1 MLLTQKSLEG
11 LWLKALLLVLFGY
24 AVLGK
29 GFAYLFI
36 GETILVLGFIVYLL
50 SQRVSLV
57 FSDSILL
64 LLAIFAFRG
73 FCRTV
78 PFLSK
83 YRFDAVRD
91 AVQWGYGLATLPIVS
106 FTNRSSQ
113 ISRGLNT
120 YRKFLRWYLPC
131 LPFLLFIS
139 TRFGDSIPPV
149 PGTTVGILHLKTGD
163 AAVQL
168 AASALFLLIF
178 SDRQS
183 SLEKHNRPCHESAVL
198 VSVLN
203 RGGLLA
209 IAVPIIIVSVL
220 RIKKIG
226 WKVAALT
233 VTGVLLL
240 VV

>member
-64 LLAIFAFRG
+64 LLAIFAFWG

-83 YRFDAVRD
+83 
-91 AVQWGYGLATLPIVS
+91 
-106 FTNRSSQ
+106 
-113 ISRGLNT
+113 
-120 YRKFLRWYLPC
+120 
-131 LPFLLFIS
+131 LPFRCCAGCCPVGLWVGYFADCFI
-139 TRFGDSIPPV
+139 
-149 PGTTVGILHLKTGD
+149 H
-163 AAVQL
+163 
-168 AASALFLLIF
+168 
-178 SDRQS
+178 
-183 SLEKHNRPCHESAVL
+183 
-198 VSVLN
+198 
-203 RGGLLA
+203 
-209 IAVPIIIVSVL
+209 
-220 RIKKIG
+220 
-226 WKVAALT
+226 
-233 VTGVLLL
+233 
-240 VV
+240 